1 MQKEENRLNGQKVIG
16 IFCSFFVFL
25 EIITVWAGTRFEPL
39 KEDGINAIMQKRKR
53 IGTILYPEGRYHRAG
68 KKQTENGQ
76 KVLKCQQKNE
86 TEGRQKEV
94 STL

>member
-1 MQKEENRLNGQKVIG
+1 MHKEENRVNEQKVV

-25 EIITVWAGTRFEPL
+25 EIITVWAGTRSEHL
-39 KEDGINAIMQKRKR
+39 KEDGINAIM
-53 IGTILYPEGRYHRAG
+53 PEWRTYWNYSISRRGYHRTG

-86 TEGRQKEV
+86 I
-94 STL
+94 